1 MAGRLM
7 AADSWPDPTEIDWDG
22 ELADLPQMEILIEV
36 AQRTSRGLVDQWYEI
51 RAGET
56 ANFDDMPSD
65 IGLDEKDR
73 IGAIVVESFARAI
86 CTTVGVAF
94 DELDNEQ
101 VERMTE
107 EILGCITQGVGIGLA
122 AREEETTQ

>member
-1 MAGRLM
+1 M
-7 AADSWPDPTEIDWDG
+7 AADSWPDPTEIDWDD

-36 AQRTSRGLVDQWYEI
+36 AQRTARSLVDQWYEI

-65 IGLDEKDR
+65 IGLDENDR

>member
-1 MAGRLM
+1 M

-36 AQRTSRGLVDQWYEI
+36 AQRTARSLVDQWYEI

-56 ANFDDMPSD
+56 ANFEDMPSD
-65 IGLDEKDR
+65 IGLDENDR

>member
-1 MAGRLM
+1 M

-36 AQRTSRGLVDQWYEI
+36 AQRTARGLVDQWYEI

-56 ANFDDMPSD
+56 ANFEDMPSD
-65 IGLDEKDR
+65 IGLDENDR

-101 VERMTE
+101 AEQITE

>member
-1 MAGRLM
+1 M
-7 AADSWPDPTEIDWDG
+7 AADPWPDPTEIDWDD

-36 AQRTSRGLVDQWYEI
+36 AQRTARSLVDQWYEI

-56 ANFDDMPSD
+56 ANFEDMPSD
-65 IGLDEKDR
+65 IGLDENDR
-73 IGAIVVESFARAI
+73 IGVIVVESFARAI

-101 VERMTE
+101 AEQITE

>member
-1 MAGRLM
+1 M
-7 AADSWPDPTEIDWDG
+7 AADSWPDPTEIDWDD

-36 AQRTSRGLVDQWYEI
+36 AQRTARGLVDQWYEI

-56 ANFDDMPSD
+56 ANFEDMPSD
-65 IGLDEKDR
+65 IGLDENDR

-94 DELDNEQ
+94 DELDKEQ
-101 VERMTE
+101 AERITE